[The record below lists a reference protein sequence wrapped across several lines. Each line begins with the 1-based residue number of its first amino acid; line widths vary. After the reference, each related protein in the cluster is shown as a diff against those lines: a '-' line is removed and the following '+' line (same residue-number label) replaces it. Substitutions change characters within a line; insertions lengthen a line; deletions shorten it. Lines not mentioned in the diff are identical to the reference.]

1 MAAYP
6 ELTAQDLSSFTGR
19 PAASY
24 PATSVTTALAQAR
37 LLFKMSTCLAN
48 LPDDEDELSLA
59 RYAILSY
66 ADFIVLTLP
75 FAKAIASPFSSES
88 LGSYSYSKAAAAAAK
103 GEKTGLMWFDL
114 AVDRLG
120 VCGDTDGIAEFG
132 GIEMFEND
140 GEFVAGSSGANVR
153 FLSPADIDASA
164 EFGHVISSN

>member
-6 ELTAQDLSSFTGR
+6 ELTAQDLSTFTGR

-24 PATSVTTALAQAR
+24 PAVLVATAMAQAR
-37 LLFKMSTCLAN
+37 LLFKMGTCLAN
-48 LPDDEDELSLA
+48 LPDDLDQQMLA

-66 ADFIVLTLP
+66 ADFIVLTMP
-75 FAKAIASPFSSES
+75 HAKAIASPFSSES
-88 LGSYSYSKAAAAAAK
+88 LGSYSYSKAASAASR

-120 VCGDTDGIAEFG
+120 VCGDTDGVAEFG

-140 GEFVAGSSGANVR
+140 GEFVAGAAGANVR